1 MIAARIPQSHDTWE
15 VAAVSCRRSR
25 QGFLAL
31 MLVLVYYVRSPE
43 ASKEPKRGSLV
54 DDLPTLQNPIRD
66 SAFPPDEAI
75 ADMFHEL

>member
-15 VAAVSCRRSR
+15 IAAVSCRRSR

-43 ASKEPKRGSLV
+43 ASKLALSVSVFIFKVVPW
-54 DDLPTLQNPIRD
+54 
-66 SAFPPDEAI
+66 
-75 ADMFHEL
+75 